1 MLFSMRSRNESLFL
15 YRRAGFKLSD
25 KLFVKDITK
34 QFLLRLVQGAYSNF
48 DCFGSFRSVLNLV
61 SIAYRNCVVRF
72 ARSTFLNPTNNSYSI
87 SVTLF
92 IRYTASHHGRKICLR
107 ASIDEATG
115 SVILDGISKGLDVIG
130 PNVEQVFYT
139 EMMYSHNL
147 TKNEILERPEE
158 FTEAMSQFFRVG
170 TSLVDRTIGREIVK
184 NFGIPV
190 SPGLTFKTAL
200 EIVMKLPTTSPSKKT
215 TGSEYDPNFCKT
227 CQKLG
232 RA

>member
-1 MLFSMRSRNESLFL
+1 MS
-15 YRRAGFKLSD
+15 
-25 KLFVKDITK
+25 
-34 QFLLRLVQGAYSNF
+34 QG
-48 DCFGSFRSVLNLV
+48 L
-61 SIAYRNCVVRF
+61 
-72 ARSTFLNPTNNSYSI
+72 
-87 SVTLF
+87 
-92 IRYTASHHGRKICLR
+92 
-107 ASIDEATG
+107 IDEATG

-147 TKNEILERPEE
+147 TKNEILDRPEE
-158 FTEAMSQFFRVG
+158 FTEAMSKFFRVG

-200 EIVMKLPTTSPSKKT
+200 EIVMKLPTASPSKKT
-215 TGSEYDPNFCKT
+215 PGSEYDPHFCKT

-232 RA
+232 RADPTAARVPFSDCQEHFTKRVANLKKTVRFEGNLRFNPLIG